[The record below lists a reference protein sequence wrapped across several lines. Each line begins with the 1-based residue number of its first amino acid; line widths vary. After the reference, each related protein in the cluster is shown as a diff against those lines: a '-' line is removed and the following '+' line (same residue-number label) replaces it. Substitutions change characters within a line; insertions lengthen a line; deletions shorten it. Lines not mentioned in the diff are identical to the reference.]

1 MLSKLTFERKILKN
15 IDYSIILSVLFI
27 TLSGLISIGAATLAF
42 SEGNWQRIAFQF
54 IWFIISSAV
63 FIGVILIDY
72 NIIGGYYKILYIISI
87 ILLIAVLLFGSVR
100 NNAKAWLGVGPLGI
114 QPSEFAK
121 IATIITLAKVLDD
134 IDNINTFKNLSKIA
148 LISLIPMALIQ
159 LQPDTGTNLIF
170 AMTILG
176 MIFVAGLDLRFI
188 YWSLIAGITSF
199 IAIWKL
205 NILKEYQ
212 KNRILVF
219 LRPEM
224 DKLGAGY
231 NAYLA
236 KIAVGS
242 GKFFGV
248 GLFNSGLTDGKFIP
262 EAHTD
267 FIFCV
272 FAEKFGFIGV
282 ILLFLAYLNIIL
294 KGINI
299 ARTSKDRFGMFLVI
313 GILSMFVFQILQNV
327 GMDIGLMPITGI
339 PLPFMSYG
347 GSSLLTNMISIG
359 LIVNVGMRRQKIT
372 F

>member
-1 MLSKLTFERKILKN
+1 MLTKLSVDKKIMKN
-15 IDYSIILSVLFI
+15 IDYSIIFSMIFI
-27 TLSGLISIGAATLAF
+27 VVSGIISIGAATLAF
-42 SEGNWQRIAFQF
+42 SQGNLQRLIFQSLFF
-54 IWFIISSAV
+54 IVAMAIFFLI
-63 FIGVILIDY
+63 ILIDY
-72 NIIGGYYKILYIISI
+72 NIIGGYYKILYSISI

-121 IATIITLAKVLDD
+121 IATIITIAKVLED
-134 IDNINTFKNLSKIA
+134 IENINTFKNLSKIA
-148 LISLIPMALIQ
+148 IIALIPMALIQ

-188 YWSLIAGITSF
+188 YWTAIAGLTSF
-199 IAIWKL
+199 IAVWKL

-219 LRPEM
+219 LKPEM

-242 GKFFGV
+242 GKFFGI
-248 GLFNSGLTDGKFIP
+248 GLFNAGLTDGKFIP

-282 ILLFLAYLNIIL
+282 LLLMLAYLNISL
-294 KGINI
+294 KGIYI
-299 ARTSKDRFGMFLVI
+299 AKNSKDRFGRFLVV
-313 GILSMFVFQILQNV
+313 GILSMFVFQILQNI

-347 GSSLLTNMISIG
+347 GSSLLTNVISIA
-359 LIVNVGMRRQKIT
+359 LIINVGMRKQKIN